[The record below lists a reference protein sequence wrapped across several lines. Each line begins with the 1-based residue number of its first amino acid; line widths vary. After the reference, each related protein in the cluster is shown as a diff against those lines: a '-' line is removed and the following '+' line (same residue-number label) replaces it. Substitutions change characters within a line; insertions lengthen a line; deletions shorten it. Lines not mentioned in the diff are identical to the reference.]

1 MRNGL
6 VKMADPVRAI
16 FCGHSRDGM
25 EPEMEG
31 WAKIDLLVAQLSL
44 KIESYR
50 CGCSF
55 HGAVSLVD
63 DSGLVKIADL
73 GGANF
78 YSIAGTT
85 WSIERKDGLK

>member
-1 MRNGL
+1 MRNEL
-6 VKMADPVRAI
+6 MKMVDPVRAI
-16 FCGHSRDGM
+16 FCGHSRVGTA
-25 EPEMEG
+25 PRMEG

-50 CGCSF
+50 CGYSF

-63 DSGLVKIADL
+63 DSGLVKMADL

-78 YSIAGTT
+78 YSIAGMT
-85 WSIERKDGLK
+85 WSIE

>member
-6 VKMADPVRAI
+6 MKTVDLVRAI
-16 FCGHSRDGM
+16 FYGHSRDGT
-25 EPEMEG
+25 EPGMEG

-55 HGAVSLVD
+55 HRAVSFVD
-63 DSGLVKIADL
+63 DSGLVKMADL

-78 YSIAGTT
+78 YSIAGMT
-85 WSIERKDGLK
+85 WSIE

>member
-1 MRNGL
+1 MRNRL
-6 VKMADPVRAI
+6 MKMADSVKAI
-16 FCGHSRDGM
+16 FCGHSRDGT
-25 EPEMEG
+25 EPRMDE

-44 KIESYR
+44 KIESHS

-55 HGAVSLVD
+55 HGAVGLVD
-63 DSGLVKIADL
+63 DSGLVKTVDP

-85 WSIERKDGLK
+85 RSLERKDGLK